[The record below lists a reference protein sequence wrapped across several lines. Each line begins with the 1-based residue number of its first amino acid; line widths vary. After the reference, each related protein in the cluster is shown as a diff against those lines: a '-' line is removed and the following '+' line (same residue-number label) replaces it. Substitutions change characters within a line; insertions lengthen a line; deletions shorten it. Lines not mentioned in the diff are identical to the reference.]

1 MASLFEQAQQEGASA
16 PQQKPLDEAI
26 SNEVANQQASNPENN
41 PIGFGTIPAT
51 EEENQQL
58 EVVLDAVEKQIHGP
72 FRDDII
78 DLLSS
83 QSELWISV
91 ATASQSL
98 IEGVNQK
105 LTEQGA
111 EVEPDMFFG
120 ENGIIQS
127 TVEMVFE
134 LGVAAGV
141 PNSGDSNQLDAA
153 FMKVMQEIGDELHET
168 DDTSAV
174 EAQELA
180 LEMEFGD
187 GVIELAEE
195 GFQLAGGTEALG
207 AFEEEALE
215 QDPLAGAGAGTGP
228 GQPPAQPPQPLA
240 GGA

>member
-1 MASLFEQAQQEGASA
+1 MASLFDQAQQEGASA

-26 SNEVANQQASNPENN
+26 SNEVANQQANSPQNN
-41 PIGFGTIPAT
+41 PIGAGTIPAS
-51 EEENQQL
+51 EEENQKL
-58 EVVLDAVEKQIHGP
+58 EVVLDGIEKQIHGP

-78 DLLSS
+78 ELLSS
-83 QSELWISV
+83 QPELWLSV
-91 ATASQSL
+91 ATASQSIL
-98 IEGVNQK
+98 EGANQK
-105 LTEQGA
+105 LAEQDA
-111 EVEPDMFFG
+111 DIEPDMFFG

-141 PNSGDSNQLDAA
+141 PNADDSNQLDAA
-153 FMKVMQEIGDELHET
+153 FMKVMQEIGSELHET

-195 GFQLAGGTEALG
+195 GFELSGGTAALG

-215 QDPLAGAGAGTGP
+215 QDPLAGAGP